1 MAFREAYRAQVALLI
16 RTLPHV
22 AAEPEFALK
31 GGTAINL
38 FVRPLPRLSV
48 DIDLTYLPVADRA
61 ASLAAIVAA
70 MQRIAERIRAGIP
83 NARVLATEL
92 TDEGATTKLVVRVD
106 AAQIKIEVTPV
117 LRGTVY
123 DPVAMAVV
131 PEVEDAFGFAE
142 TQVVS
147 FPDLYAGKIVA
158 AMDRQHPRDLFDVR
172 DLLAHEGISDDL
184 RRAFIVYL
192 ISHHRPMVEVLAST
206 RKPLA
211 TEFARGF
218 EGMTEEPV
226 PLAELEAA
234 REAIIAAMVAQMP
247 TEHRQFLLGFK
258 RGAPAWDL
266 LGIPGADKLPAVLWK
281 QQNLERLP
289 ADKRQALI
297 AGLERVMSG

>member
-1 MAFREAYRAQVALLI
+1 M
-16 RTLPHV
+16 
-22 AAEPEFALK
+22 K

-48 DIDLTYLPVADRA
+48 DIDLTYLPIADRA
-61 ASLAAIVAA
+61 ASLAAIDAA

-83 NARVLATEL
+83 NARVLATQL
-92 TDEGATTKLVVRVD
+92 ADEGATTKLVVRVD

-117 LRGTVY
+117 HRGTVY

-142 TQVVS
+142 TQLVS
-147 FPDLYAGKIVA
+147 FPDLFAGKIVA

-192 ISHHRPMVEVLAST
+192 ISHHRPMVEVLAPT

-226 PLAELEAA
+226 PLAELETA

-258 RGAPAWDL
+258 RGAPDWVL
-266 LGIPGADKLPAVLWK
+266 LGISGADELPAVLWK
-281 QQNLERLP
+281 QQNLDRLP
-289 ADKRQALI
+289 ADKRQALF
-297 AGLERVMSG
+297 AGLERVLSG